1 MPYASLRHCAFLSDM
16 RACSENPDATYSTL
30 LANNAER
37 REKENGDGP
46 DGEEEDFGEEY

>member
-1 MPYASLRHCAFLSDM
+1 M
-16 RACSENPDATYSTL
+16 RACSENPDAAYSEL
-30 LANNAER
+30 LIANEAVRDAER